1 MPDRAGAARG
11 SLLADLRR
19 DCGVTEG
26 GSVGRGEGLLKSN
39 ITVSVI
45 SHEKSVVSEIL
56 PKLARDGTR
65 RGGARP
71 NSGRPKGI
79 PNRWPREVAAEIRR
93 LGDEVER
100 LRQQRRNEHETLPAL
115 LRRITSIERKL
126 DLIEAPIAPRPTR
139 RHPTGL

>member
-1 MPDRAGAARG
+1 MP
-11 SLLADLRR
+11 
-19 DCGVTEG
+19 EG
-26 GSVGRGEGLLKSN
+26 QSVGRGDGLVKSN
-39 ITVSVI
+39 STASVI
-45 SHEKSVVSEIL
+45 WHEESVVSEIIS
-56 PKLARDGTR
+56 KLARDGTR

-79 PNRWPREVAAEIRR
+79 PNRWPGEVAAEIRR
-93 LGDEVER
+93 LSDEIER

-115 LRRITSIERKL
+115 LRRVTSIERKL